1 MKEIIVLVGVAGSGK
16 STYIENNRTKKDLIV
31 SSDSIRL
38 ELFETLEEGNK
49 HNQEVF
55 EIVRNRIFKNLKND
69 NIDRIFFDAT
79 NLNRKRR
86 INFYNEVKRINKDIK
101 VKIIFFDLTLE
112 ELYERNVNR
121 EVEKQVPLDVIYNQW
136 LSLEVCKQNVD
147 CDEYDVIIGE
157 QEYIIDKDLEHDSV
171 FHRETV
177 KEHIDLCIQN
187 TNKYD
192 KDRDILVEVA
202 KYHDLGKFFTK
213 KFIKNDT
220 ENKRYKFAIET
231 YGKMAQ
237 FKSHEKISARIYLRK
252 MKKENLLADDNAKL
266 ILEVIYQHNLAHTG
280 FSEKYID
287 REKLTKRELEVLKE
301 FEKIDDVSRVYDK
314 EILKQYQ
321 EIEK

>member
-16 STYIENNRTKKDLIV
+16 STYIEKNKTKKDLIV

-79 NLNRKRR
+79 NVTRKRR
-86 INFYNEVKRINKDIK
+86 INFYNEVKRISKDIK

-112 ELYERNVNR
+112 ELYARNINR
-121 EVEKQVPLDVIYNQW
+121 ETNKQVALDVIYNQW

-147 CDEYDVIIGE
+147 CDEFDVIIGK

-187 TNKYD
+187 ANKYN

-213 KFIKNDT
+213 RFIDNDT
-220 ENKRYKFAIET
+220 ENRKYKFVIET

-237 FKSHEKISARIYLRK
+237 FKNHEKISARIYLRK
-252 MKKENLLADDNAKL
+252 MKTENLLADDNAKL
-266 ILEVIYQHNLAHTG
+266 ILEAIYQHNLAHIG
-280 FSEKYID
+280 FNDKYIN
-287 REKLTKRELEVLKE
+287 REKLTERELEVLKE
-301 FEKIDDVSRVYDK
+301 FEKIDDISRVYDK
-314 EILKQYQ
+314 EILKKYQ
-321 EIEK
+321 AISK